1 MEKERLLGLQL
12 ANLFFKHDKYDYG
25 LMGSE
30 IGTLFKQEFSTTIA
44 SKIVEA
50 TNEKFNSL
58 NLYLM
63 SLPNVRRKRIKTK
76 HDKSKM
82 IYKYWWNVYLDPN
95 KSALQMQYLNHNVH
109 TDSDTQ
115 SETESDSTEEDHD
128 RVNSEAENEEKEEP
142 GEKEKNEET
151 EMTNETVRTEK
162 KEETEVDDERK
173 MSSLQHRMLRDDP
186 DFAEFQYLWSRVV
199 TT

>member
-1 MEKERLLGLQL
+1 MEKERLLALQL

-30 IGTLFKQEFSTTIA
+30 IGTLFKQEFYTTIA
-44 SKIVEA
+44 SQIVEA
-50 TNEKFNSL
+50 TNGKFNSL

-95 KSALQMQYLNHNVH
+95 KFTLQMQNLNHNVR

-115 SETESDSTEEDHD
+115 SETGSDSSEEDHD
-128 RVNSEAENEEKEEP
+128 RVNTEAENEEKEDP
-142 GEKEKNEET
+142 GEKEEKEET
-151 EMTNETVRTEK
+151 EMTNGTVRTEK
-162 KEETEVDDERK
+162 KEMKEE
-173 MSSLQHRMLRDDP
+173 HRMLRDDP